1 MRRLFPILLAI
12 VSFSCQEEVVLPLKN
27 TDPIPVIEAIWTD
40 NPTVNQV
47 SISYSQDYYDTA
59 SYEIEENAQV
69 SIRNIRTGASVR
81 FMFNTESKRYLAER
95 NVSGTL
101 GESYEL
107 NVKIGEKEFNS
118 TGTILFP
125 PLLDSIV
132 YNFREERIFRE
143 EGYYLTVYGKIPFTE
158 DNNYRIRMVKNDT
171 LLNSRFDYL
180 LFDDTF
186 GTNILDNGFELNGF
200 PFKENDK
207 IRLELYRLNQDAFD
221 YINQLVGLLFNDGG
235 LFSPPPQNPTSNIRV
250 KSGGGQVL
258 GYFMASPFLSETV
271 IIEPEK
277 PEEEEDE

>member
-12 VSFSCQEEVVLPLKN
+12 VSFSCQEEVLLPLKN
-27 TDPIPVIEAIWTD
+27 TEPIPVIEAIWTD

-81 FMFNTESKRYLAER
+81 FNFNSERKQYLAER

-107 NVKIGEKEFNS
+107 NVKIGEREYSS

-143 EGYYLTVYGKIPFTE
+143 EGYYLTVYGKIPFAD

-186 GTNILDNGFELNGF
+186 GTNIFDDGFELNGF

-221 YINQLVGLLFNDGG
+221 YINQLVALLFNDGG
-235 LFSPPPQNPTSNIRV
+235 LFSPPPQNPTSNIKV

-277 PEEEEDE
+277 EEEDE

>member
-1 MRRLFPILLAI
+1 MRRLIPILLAI
-12 VSFSCQEEVVLPLKN
+12 SAFSCQEEVFLPLDN

-40 NPTVNQV
+40 NP
-47 SISYSQDYYDTA
+47 SINEVRVSYSKDYYDTA
-59 SYEIEENAQV
+59 TFEVEENAQV
-69 SIRNIRTGASVR
+69 SIRNMRTGAEVNFLYNR
-81 FMFNTESKRYLAER
+81 DSKKYVAER
-95 NVSGTL
+95 NVSGTF

-107 NVKIGEKEFNS
+107 NVRIGEKEYNS

-235 LFSPPPQNPTSNIRV
+235 LFSPPPQNPTSNIKV

-277 PEEEEDE
+277 PEEDE

>member
-1 MRRLFPILLAI
+1 MRRLLLPLIAI
-12 VSFSCQEEVVLPLKN
+12 VSFSCQEEVFLPLEN
-27 TDPIPVIEAIWTD
+27 TEPIPVIEALWTD
-40 NPTVNQV
+40 NPSINQV
-47 SISYSQDYYDTA
+47 RVSYSKDYYDTA
-59 SYEIEENAQV
+59 SFEVEENAQV
-69 SIRNIRTGASVR
+69 SIRNLRTGGQVNFR
-81 FMFNTESKRYLAER
+81 FNQETKKYVAER
-95 NVSGTL
+95 NISGTL

-107 NVKIGEKEFNS
+107 SVKIGEKEYSS

-143 EGYYLTVYGKIPFTE
+143 EGYYLTVYGKIPFAD

-200 PFKENDK
+200 PFKKNDK
-207 IRLELYRLNQDAFD
+207 VRLELYRLNQDAFD
-221 YINQLVGLLFNDGG
+221 YLNQLVGLLFNDGG
-235 LFSPPPQNPTSNIRV
+235 LFSPPPQNPTSNIKV

-258 GYFMASPFLSETV
+258 GYFMASPFLSET
-271 IIEPEK
+271 IIIDPGEA
-277 PEEEEDE
+277 EEDE

>member
-1 MRRLFPILLAI
+1 MRRLLPILLAI
-12 VSFSCQEEVVLPLKN
+12 AGFSCQEEVFLPLDN

-40 NPTVNQV
+40 NP
-47 SISYSQDYYDTA
+47 SINEVRVSYSKDYYDTA
-59 SYEIEENAQV
+59 TFEVEENAQV
-69 SIRNIRTGASVR
+69 SIRNMRTGAEVNFLYNR
-81 FMFNTESKRYLAER
+81 DSKKYVAER
-95 NVSGTL
+95 NVSGTF

-107 NVKIGEKEFNS
+107 NVRIGEKEYNS

-186 GTNILDNGFELNGF
+186 GTSILDNGFELNGF

-235 LFSPPPQNPTSNIRV
+235 LFSPPPQNPTSNIKV

>member
-1 MRRLFPILLAI
+1 MRRLFPILIAFI
-12 VSFSCQEEVVLPLKN
+12 TFSCQEEVVLPLKN
-27 TDPIPVIEAIWTD
+27 TAPIPVIEAIWTD
-40 NPTVNQV
+40 NPSINQV
-47 SISYSQDYYDTA
+47 RISYSKDYYDTA
-59 SYEIEENAQV
+59 SFTVEENAQV
-69 SIRNIRTGASVR
+69 SIRNARTGAEVNFR
-81 FMFNTESKRYLAER
+81 FNKESKKYVAER

-101 GESYEL
+101 GETYEL
-107 NVKIGEKEFNS
+107 NVRIGENEYNS
-118 TGTILFP
+118 LGTILFP
-125 PLLDSIV
+125 PLLDSIT

-221 YINQLVGLLFNDGG
+221 FINQLVALLFNDGG
-235 LFSPPPQNPTSNIRV
+235 LFSPPPQNPTSNIKV
-250 KSGGGQVL
+250 KSGRGQVL

-271 IIEPEK
+271 VIA
-277 PEEEEDE
+277 PEEEEE